1 MATQIPEP
9 IIDPV
14 SIQINQSI
22 DRLILSLEQRRVQLL
37 TDLRDRPE
45 EMRENQVSRQQM
57 AEQLAETKEQVERQ
71 IKHNMLHSMQGRMVQ
86 RFGS

>member
-37 TDLRDRPE
+37 TDLRDR
-45 EMRENQVSRQQM
+45 RE
-57 AEQLAETKEQVERQ
+57 
-71 IKHNMLHSMQGRMVQ
+71 
-86 RFGS
+86 